1 MEPSDEKTRLFI
13 EQNLHADIATLALKL
28 AGRTDI
34 DTTLALRQI
43 EGRQRLAAKVPSWAA
58 LQELRFPQ
66 RLSLE
71 QCSGEHAARYKA
83 RLAADLSI
91 PHGAMADLT
100 GGFGVD
106 FAHLAPLFGRAFY
119 VERSAEL
126 CDIVRHN
133 LPILGVRNAEV
144 IEGDATDVLHTLPA
158 LDLIFVDPARR
169 DGAGR
174 KTVALADCTPDVGH
188 LAPALLRKAPAVLVK
203 LSPMIDLHEAAAGLH
218 GVAEIHVVA
227 DHGECKEVLILL
239 RQGASGEPRIVCA
252 DGRFVFT
259 ASEEAAATTSYA
271 TAVGRYLYEPGSS
284 VLKAGAFRLTA
295 QRYGVQKLHPNSHL
309 YTADHLVPD
318 FPGRSFAVTA
328 SGGTGRRDLRN
339 LLSGLTKANITVR
352 NFPATVAE
360 LRKRWKLRDG
370 GDTYLFATTL
380 ASGGHSLIACHKAT

>member
-1 MEPSDEKTRLFI
+1 MEPLDEKTRLFI
-13 EQNLHADIATLALKL
+13 EQNQHADVAALALKL

-34 DTTLALRQI
+34 DSTLALQQI

-58 LQELRFPQ
+58 VDRLRFPQ

-83 RLAADLSI
+83 RLAAGLDI

-106 FAHLAPLFGRAFY
+106 FAHLAPLFDRAFY

-126 CDIVRHN
+126 CDTVRHN
-133 LPILGVRNAEV
+133 LPLLGVKNAEV
-144 IEGDATDVLHTLPA
+144 IAGDAADILPTLPA

-169 DGAGR
+169 DSAGR
-174 KTVALADCTPDVGH
+174 KTVALADCTPDIGH
-188 LAPALLRKAPAVLVK
+188 LAPALLSKAPAVMVK
-203 LSPMIDLHEAAAGLH
+203 LSPMIDLHEAAAGLP

-227 DHGECKEVLILL
+227 DRGECKEVLILL
-239 RQGASGEPRIVCA
+239 RQNAGGEPRIICA
-252 DGRFVFT
+252 DGNFAFT
-259 ASEEAAATTSYA
+259 ASEEAAAATSYA
-271 TAVGRYLYEPGSS
+271 TAVGRYLYEPDAS

-309 YTADHLVPD
+309 YTAAHLVPD

-328 SGGTGRRDLRN
+328 SGGTGRRDLRV

-380 ASGGHSLIACHKAT
+380 ATGCHCLIACRKAT